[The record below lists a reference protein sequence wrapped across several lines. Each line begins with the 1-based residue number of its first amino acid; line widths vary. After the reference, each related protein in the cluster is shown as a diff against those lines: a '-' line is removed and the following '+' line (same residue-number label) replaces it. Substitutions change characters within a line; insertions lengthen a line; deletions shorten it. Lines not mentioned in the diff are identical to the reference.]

1 MLNNSM
7 LPFIGVVN
15 IMKIKQ
21 DKIHEG
27 MYGYKVWFNG
37 LNTPTHVL
45 FIWNQ
50 MLKFRTFT
58 IYNHDVGQELQL

>member
-7 LPFIGVVN
+7 LPFIEVVN

-27 MYGYKVWFNG
+27 MYGYRVWFNG
-37 LNTPTHVL
+37 LNTPTPVL
-45 FIWNQ
+45 FI
-50 MLKFRTFT
+50 
-58 IYNHDVGQELQL
+58 

>member
-7 LPFIGVVN
+7 LPFMGVVN

-21 DKIHEG
+21 GKIHER

-37 LNTPTHVL
+37 LNTLTHVL
-45 FIWNQ
+45 FI
-50 MLKFRTFT
+50 
-58 IYNHDVGQELQL
+58 